1 MSYANRSLCKA
12 LRRER
17 SPSEKLAR
25 LTKSWKKGQN
35 PNVSILNQ
43 NLEERNK
50 LYVTEKADI
59 VWGKPWLAY
68 DMFSKENRK
77 DVND

>member
-17 SPSEKLAR
+17 SPSEKLVR

-35 PNVSILNQ
+35 PTLSVINQ

-50 LYVTEKADI
+50 VYVIDKADN
-59 VWGKPWLAY
+59 VWGKFWLKY

-77 DVND
+77 DTN